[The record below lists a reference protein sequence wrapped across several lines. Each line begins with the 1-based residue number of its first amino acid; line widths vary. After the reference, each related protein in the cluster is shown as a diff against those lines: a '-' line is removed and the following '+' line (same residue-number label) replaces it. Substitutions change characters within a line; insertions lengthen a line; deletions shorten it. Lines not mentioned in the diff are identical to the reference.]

1 MLCEK
6 LDPNWRCV
14 IILQYDFHLVF
25 TSENIGSE
33 RSAHHGS
40 LTLKASLL
48 SGRNLIAYPLPI
60 GGKVWETPQ
69 ATLRSILINFDSVK
83 YSLWNNFHFVWFRL
97 SACTTARNRHPQIQ
111 RSTYFDVS
119 MTFTNHIYDFSENKW
134 PLSSIIFPKFVSR
147 TKILVGQQ
155 NTQY

>member
-33 RSAHHGS
+33 RSAYHAS
-40 LTLKASLL
+40 FTLTASLL

-60 GGKVWETPQ
+60 GRKVWETLQ

-83 YSLWNNFHFVWFRL
+83 YSLWNNFRL
-97 SACTTARNRHPQIQ
+97 CLISLLSCAIARTPHPQIQ

-134 PLSSIIFPKFVSR
+134 PLSSIILPKFVSR
-147 TKILVGQQ
+147 TKILVGEQ